1 MTVLHR
7 LTGHGMASGRAT
19 HFVEDLL
26 SKMLTTK
33 GIEAMKPPAARLEIP
48 DLAAKGLY
56 LVHQPSGAKA
66 WALRSRIAG
75 KPVKLTLGRWPSM
88 GLAEARA
95 AAVEARERIE
105 RGADPVAEKRAAKA
119 AGAIPEAASRDTVK
133 AVIEQFEKRHL
144 RHTRSADQT
153 MAFFR
158 REIIGPWGDRAIQS
172 ITKRDCI
179 DLLDAIVDRGSPV
192 SANRTRAHLNTL
204 LNWAVGR
211 DIIERNPLDGV
222 RPPAPEK
229 TRERVLTDDEIRL
242 VWGATGKME
251 YPFGPIIRLLL
262 LTGARLREVAEMTR
276 TELSES
282 GTVWTL
288 PASRSK
294 NGDEHVV
301 PLSSE
306 ASAII
311 KALPRIGGSG
321 LLFTTTG
328 ATPVSGFTRASDRL
342 RKLVAEA
349 ANKDRQAVEELVVIP
364 AFTLHDLRRTAAT
377 GMAGLRF
384 PPHVVEAVLNHRSGT
399 RRGVA
404 SVYNRHD
411 HLEEKREALTAWA
424 RHVIQL
430 VEGKPSNV
438 VPLRA
443 GEV

>member
-7 LTGHGMASGRAT
+7 FTGQGIAGGRAT

-33 GIEAMKPPAARLEIP
+33 GIEAMKPPAVRIEIP
-48 DLAAKGLY
+48 DLAARGLY

-75 KPVKLTLGRWPSM
+75 KTVKLTLGKWPSM

-95 AAVEARERIE
+95 AAVEAREKIE
-105 RGADPVAEKRAAKA
+105 RGENPVAEKKAAKA
-119 AGAIPEAASRDTVK
+119 MPVAASRDTVK

-158 REIIGPWGDRAIQS
+158 REIIGPWGDRAIQT

-192 SANRTRAHLNTL
+192 TANRVRAHLNTL
-204 LNWAVGR
+204 LNWSVGR

-229 TRERVLTDDEIRL
+229 SRERVLNDDEIRL
-242 VWGATGKME
+242 LWGATDTMG

-276 TELSES
+276 AELSEN

-301 PLSSE
+301 PLSPK
-306 ASAII
+306 ASSII

-342 RKLVAEA
+342 RKLVADA
-349 ANKDRQAVEELVVIP
+349 ANKERRDGDEPVVVAP
-364 AFTLHDLRRTAAT
+364 FTLHDLRRSAAT

-404 SVYNRHD
+404 AVYNRHD
-411 HLEEKREALTAWA
+411 HFDEKKEALAAWA
-424 RHVIQL
+424 RHVTGL
-430 VEGKPSNV
+430 VDGKPSNV
-438 VPLRA
+438 VSLRA
-443 GEV
+443 GEA